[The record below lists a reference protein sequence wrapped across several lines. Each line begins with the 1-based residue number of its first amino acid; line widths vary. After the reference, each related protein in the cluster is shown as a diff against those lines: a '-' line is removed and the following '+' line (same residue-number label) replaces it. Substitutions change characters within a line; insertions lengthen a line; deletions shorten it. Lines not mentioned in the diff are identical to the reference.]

1 MSYAFATLV
10 RPPFLLHVVYV
21 GVVLHVF
28 FAEREVK
35 DARFLKRKKWCAKIS
50 HFVRCTTEG
59 LTAVDQTLV
68 LLDCISA
75 SIVLGKLVIFSIRFC
90 VI

>member
-10 RPPFLLHVVYV
+10 RPTFLLHVVYV

-35 DARFLKRKKWCAKIS
+35 DARFLKRKKMVC
-50 HFVRCTTEG
+50 
-59 LTAVDQTLV
+59 QN
-68 LLDCISA
+68 
-75 SIVLGKLVIFSIRFC
+75 
-90 VI
+90 